1 MHLIAELKLVVELFA
16 AFLLGAVLSYAGVKL
31 GLIK

>member
-1 MHLIAELKLVVELFA
+1 MLAELKLVAELFG
-16 AFLLGAVLSYAGVKL
+16 AFVLGAVLSYAGVKL